1 MAKQIGRRK
10 LVGLA
15 LGTTAAAALAACSA
29 PAAPT
34 AAPAKPTEAP
44 KPAAAEPTKPAAAA
58 PAATAPAAAAPA
70 AAPTTAAAAAAPT
83 TAAGAPTAAAK
94 PADAAKPATSS
105 VPASSGKKGGTFNY
119 AEAGDFNNF
128 NPWNFGAVNFEMYDQ
143 VFSRLLWKDGTG
155 KANPDL
161 ATEWQLAPDNLS
173 IKLKLRDGIK
183 WHDGKAVTADDFVT
197 MFGYNKDEAL
207 AKDPSVTKIRGL
219 MGAIKEVTAPDKST
233 VQLNF
238 SAPVPYITDILDY
251 WFLIR
256 IDDKSDPQFLK
267 KPPIGTGPFKHVEWT
282 PNQFA
287 RYAKNPDY
295 WNKDFPLVDEFV
307 FKRLSQAETLLPNL
321 KSGSLDGIL
330 LSSLSDVQP
339 LQADKN
345 FNVDINDNAGSIFNM
360 VVNINKPP
368 FDKKEVRQALSY
380 SLNRVEMAKSAFF
393 GVSKPITSSFYSP
406 ASLGYRE
413 DLVMAHGFDLQKARK
428 LLDDAGVKTLD
439 LTLVVTP
446 AWPQM
451 KLFGLVWQQDLA
463 KINVNLKLSDVE
475 NAKFYEIGGA
485 KDLQGNDLIAW
496 LNGRTT
502 RDPAIFWS
510 TQGNYRGGA
519 TNVYGYKNDEL
530 EKQVAAGAVETDPEK
545 RKKIYQTLNE
555 LAINESHIIPVATN
569 PRIWAYKNTVGGVKV
584 DLNGNLF
591 LDTTSVTK

>member
-15 LGTTAAAALAACSA
+15 LGTGTAAALAACSA
-29 PAAPT
+29 PAPT
-34 AAPAKPTEAP
+34 PAPAKPTEAP
-44 KPAAAEPTKPAAAA
+44 KPAAAAEPTKPAAAA
-58 PAATAPAAAAPA
+58 PTAAPAAAATSAPA
-70 AAPTTAAAAAAPT
+70 AAATTAP
-83 TAAGAPTAAAK
+83 AAGAATPAAAAK
-94 PADAAKPATSS
+94 PAEAAKPAMSA
-105 VPASSGKKGGTFNY
+105 VPPSSGKKGGTFTY

-161 ATEWQLAPDNLS
+161 AESWQLAPDNLS

-207 AKDPSVTKIRGL
+207 AKDPSVTKIRNL
-219 MGAIKEVTAPDKST
+219 MGAVKEVTAPDKST
-233 VQLNF
+233 VQMNF
-238 SAPVPYITDILDY
+238 SAPIPYITDILDY

-256 IDDKSDPQFLK
+256 IDDKADPQFLK
-267 KPPIGTGPFKHVEWT
+267 KAPIGTGPFKHVEWV
-282 PNQFA
+282 PQQFA
-287 RYAKNPDY
+287 RYQRFADY
-295 WNKDFPLVDEFV
+295 WNKDFPLADEFV

-321 KSGSLDGIL
+321 KSGALDGIL
-330 LSSLSDVQP
+330 LSSLSDVAT

-345 FNVDINDNAGSIFNM
+345 FVVDVNDNAGSIFNM
-360 VVNINKPP
+360 IVNINKAPL
-368 FDKKEVRQALSY
+368 DKKEVRQALSY
-380 SLNRVEMAKSAFF
+380 SINRVELAKSAFF

-413 DLVMAHGFDLQKARK
+413 DLVMAHPFDPQKARK

-463 KINVNLKLSDVE
+463 KIGVNLKLNDVE

-485 KDLQGNDLIAW
+485 KDLQGNDLVVW

-519 TNVYGYKNDEL
+519 SNVYGYKNDDL
-530 EKQVAAGAVETDPEK
+530 EKQVAAGATEVDPEK
-545 RKKIYQTLNE
+545 RKKIYQDLNQ
-555 LAINESHIIPVATN
+555 LAIDQSHMIAIATN
-569 PRIWAYKNTVGGVKV
+569 PRIWAYKSTVGGAKV

-591 LDTTSVTK
+591 LDTLSVAK